1 MKKMDFNTEF
11 CNFIKRAQN
20 FHLNHKQFEK
30 QLNASKP
37 FYMNILKLKN
47 EIIDNLGQTDQP
59 DRKKLLETVFSEIYD
74 FTSQRFVFFTYF
86 LKGSSFHDH
95 IYEACLFTSL
105 CMFIHITNRIN
116 GSSLGQFIY
125 DNSLYDFNDQQSP
138 NYCPPNY
145 YSDILL
151 KKENNLRKERND
163 ILSSR
168 SVYDRRPQWN
178 AMADDSMHEWI
189 LYFILTDKEKAGDDT
204 PSKRKEWASAHG
216 LTAEDYEILRDT
228 FKRIGN
234 LYNEV
239 YTAVNSPKDDAYLG
253 RLQNADDKFMSKLQK
268 LKYENYI
275 ELQKIILSHLSE
287 SKEYWGINLYRFE
300 KELKP
305 YIITNEV
312 KHMLECNDDDEKHEI
327 LTKSI
332 ILKDIHFPKLYKDF
346 AALPVY
352 SDIELCA
359 NYFPVFQNLIVTS
372 NCLIIDELIENGYL
386 GSDWKLFFYDTING
400 MVKNVF
406 YDPEKIDYTITPESQ
421 REFMEI
427 LAAPVHSLLDKL
439 IEAF

>member
-1 MKKMDFNTEF
+1 MKNESEF
-11 CNFIKRAQN
+11 KNFFKQIRK
-20 FHLNHKQFEK
+20 FHINHELFEK
-30 QLNASKP
+30 LMNENKTFYAQL
-37 FYMNILKLKN
+37 YHLKN
-47 EIIDNLGQTDQP
+47 SIVSDAKNIGKENKLQILEMVHSKVYSLTSLQNL
-59 DRKKLLETVFSEIYD
+59 R
-74 FTSQRFVFFTYF
+74 FTYF
-86 LKGSSFHDH
+86 LAGSPLHDN

-189 LYFILTDKEKAGDDT
+189 LYFILTDKEKARDDT